1 MTAPGPVTPEV
12 PFEPSQPPVI
22 EGLNPTVYSTPES
35 FEEKFLPKT
44 REPSGT
50 HRLPGHGG
58 CPNLWGQSPGS
69 QLMTHTQI
77 TAQGFRV
84 ATILLGLAASAM
96 RSGS

>member
-35 FEEKFLPKT
+35 FKEKFLPKT

-50 HRLPGHGG
+50 HRLPGRGG